1 MAEVETLRVT
11 TSLLWRATLFFS
23 IVVAALLPLVLKV
36 ISRER
41 FETLN
46 RHVVGAAF
54 FVWLAIWSV
63 MVVIYWHDVYAYF
76 FPAWLRWP
84 LPLFMATGFAAASQI
99 LWHLARRCRR
109 WPAVVFVLLGAMLG
123 PLTHLW
129 AVLRGIVSKP
139 PMLQGASPAAAVA
152 VSAPEF
158 AIYFIIILGLATL
171 SSRIAERGSSD
182 SSAVVLRGRPRND
195 N

>member
-23 IVVAALLPLVLKV
+23 IILAALMPLVLKAT
-36 ISRER
+36 SRER
-41 FETLN
+41 FETLK

-63 MVVIYWHDVYAYF
+63 MVVNYWHDVYAYF
-76 FPAWLRWP
+76 FPAWLRWC
-84 LPLFMATGFAAASQI
+84 LPLFMATGFAAASLL

-139 PMLQGASPAAAVA
+139 PLLQGASPAAAVT

-171 SSRIAERGSSD
+171 SSRIAEKCSRKSGHENEGAS
-182 SSAVVLRGRPRND
+182 
-195 N
+195 